1 MEDDASAYDELFE
14 YSNDEN
20 DWFEEDQETKNKD
33 QPDNSISREDLDRL
47 KPYYNNDKCDIK
59 LETYSKKER
68 HREVIENNGCP
79 AHIMQTILSTLVQYN
94 RENSNTSKGT
104 SFVVGWCPMS
114 VAEVVR
120 WIEEIIQKIIIV
132 EANFTIKN
140 DGCIEIKGKMIRRP
154 QTTLLNHVKFDAQRR
169 FVIVKMKNYRNEIR
183 KESYRGHLIRYN
195 GKNQIPGRTV
205 FLLNNKK
212 KEIEHE

>member
-1 MEDDASAYDELFE
+1 MLDDESG
-14 YSNDEN
+14 NDLEN
-20 DWFEEDQETKNKD
+20 KE

-68 HREVIENNGCP
+68 HREMIENNECP
-79 AHIMQTILSTLVQYN
+79 AHMMQKIISALVQYN
-94 RENSNTSKGT
+94 RENLNANKAT

-114 VAEVVR
+114 IAEIVR

-154 QTTLLNHVKFDAQRR
+154 QTSLLNHVKFDAQRR
-169 FVIVKMKNYRNEIR
+169 FVIIKMKNYKNEIR
-183 KESYRGHLIRYN
+183 KESQREHLIRYDQT
-195 GKNQIPGRTV
+195 NQTPGRTV
-205 FLLNNKK
+205 FLLNSKK
-212 KEIEHE
+212 KEI